1 MADDSCPTLLGTLDF
16 LKFPDIPNLDIN
28 KSIQPKID
36 DINNQLS
43 SMSDMSDMSD
53 MSSQGE
59 LVVPSEISENQSNT
73 NISSKFSDSNSKE
86 VSIDEPSNL
95 SESNASSN
103 PSESNASSN
112 SSESN
117 ASSNSS
123 ESNAS
128 SNPSEP
134 EPEDVFYTPA
144 SSESELTSMSNEKL
158 DKKQSGGKKKKW

>member
-28 KSIQPKID
+28 ESIQPKID
-36 DINNQLS
+36 DINNKLS
-43 SMSDMSDMSD
+43 SMSD

-59 LVVPSEISENQSNT
+59 LVVPSELSENQSSA

-86 VSIDEPSNL
+86 VSIDD
-95 SESNASSN
+95 SSN

-112 SSESN
+112 QSEQSNDSSNLSEESN
-117 ASSNSS
+117 SSSNPS

-128 SNPSEP
+128 SNPS

-144 SSESELTSMSNEKL
+144 SSESELSSMSDEKT
-158 DKKQSGGKKKKW
+158 DKKQSGGRKKK